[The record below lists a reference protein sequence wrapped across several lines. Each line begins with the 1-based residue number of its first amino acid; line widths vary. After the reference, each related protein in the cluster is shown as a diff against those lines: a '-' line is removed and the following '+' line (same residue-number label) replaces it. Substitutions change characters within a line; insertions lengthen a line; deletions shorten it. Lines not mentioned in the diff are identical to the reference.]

1 MGLQTHEGVGDRTE
15 RPFFGPKSGGWGGVS
30 GCPKSSTCS
39 LKNNI
44 GSRCLLSRLDKFLI
58 GLGYFSLITCPP
70 TSAASAAVVD
80 DSHPGVEW
88 AGPDP
93 FGLL

>member
-1 MGLQTHEGVGDRTE
+1 MGRGKWVPLVLNLLT
-15 RPFFGPKSGGWGGVS
+15 
-30 GCPKSSTCS
+30 
-39 LKNNI
+39 NI
-44 GSRCLLSRLDKFLI
+44 GCRCLLTRLEKFLI

-80 DSHPGVEW
+80 DSHPGVER